1 MTTPWI
7 SFKYPIIRR
16 TDLNKRQDESVSK
29 DKNTPEKD
37 ANEFDSGTSSKEP
50 TNQSESVNPF
60 TKDRRGPNPNHPSE
74 DPDKTDLNGRLPHR
88 TSKPS
93 KENDA
98 LIAEKFMQ
106 LYDLLDESQKMEVL
120 SGLDSSK
127 ESGDGEWLDTDFYP
141 GYEGRSGHD
150 DETRDLEEAGDPD
163 DLTSDDDED
172 LDSNKRKLARSGDPR
187 KREKARHARGRSKDG
202 ERFESGYEFEEDV
215 EDGRDHYDEIDNDNE
230 EAWSTFDEMD
240 DDAVLADNG
249 DSGAVRL
256 TDSIITYETDRYI
269 NPKTDR
275 PYSRMR
281 LRSQPPV
288 LKFRQHKAGTSEDE
302 DESVDIIVTRPLA
315 MQLSNLMGDIVKAY
329 DGVPV
334 EDKKREPFS
343 FKHLRKSIADT
354 WRYEPAKVI
363 IVVLI
368 TIIAVVFGVYGIVQG
383 L

>member
-1 MTTPWI
+1 MI
-7 SFKYPIIRR
+7 
-16 TDLNKRQDESVSK
+16 K
-29 DKNTPEKD
+29 DKDTPEKD
-37 ANEFDSGTSSKEP
+37 ANGLDSGTPSKES

-60 TKDRRGPNPNHPSE
+60 TKNRRGPNPDHPSE
-74 DPDKTDLNGRLPHR
+74 DPDKTDLNELLPHR
-88 TSKPS
+88 TPKPS

-106 LYDLLDESQKMEVL
+106 LYDLLDDSQKTKVL

-150 DETRDLEEAGDPD
+150 DETEDLEETGDAD
-163 DLTSDDDED
+163 DLTSDGDED
-172 LDSNKRKLARSGDPR
+172 LDSNRKKLARSGDPR
-187 KREKARHARGRSKDG
+187 KREKARHARGRSKNG
-202 ERFESGYEFEEDV
+202 ERIRSGYEFEEDA

-269 NPKTDR
+269 NPKTDK

-288 LKFRQHKAGTSEDE
+288 LKFRQHKAGASE
-302 DESVDIIVTRPLA
+302 DESVDIIITRPLA

-368 TIIAVVFGVYGIVQG
+368 TIIAIVFGVYGIVQG